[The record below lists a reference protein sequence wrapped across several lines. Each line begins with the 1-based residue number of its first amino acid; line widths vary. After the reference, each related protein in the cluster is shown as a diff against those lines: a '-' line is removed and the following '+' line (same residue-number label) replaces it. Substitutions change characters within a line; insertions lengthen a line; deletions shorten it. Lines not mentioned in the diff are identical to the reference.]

1 MCPLRKDSAMIHRH
15 HASAELPPL
24 PLRTGPRRGVG
35 LVIGIALAA
44 VSTLLPIHTDAAELT
59 DRIVAV
65 VNKEVIMLSE
75 LRTEMEPERKRLKQ
89 QYRGVELQTRMQQA
103 EHRTLTR
110 MIERRLQMQH
120 AQTKGMDP
128 SEEDIRRTAMDLQQR
143 GTPINLD
150 DPKEKKALKEQLIL
164 FTLENRE
171 IRTGVMVSENDL
183 KNYYERHLTLFMLP
197 EEYRISQILLL
208 PRKGESRAALRKRA
222 REIHDQLK
230 NGGEFDDLALRYS
243 DSADATRGGALG
255 FIRQGD
261 MDPSIERAVAALQPN
276 TVSEPVETSD
286 GIHIIRLDE
295 KKTAQFRP
303 LEEVRN
309 EMQGL
314 VFQQK
319 SADRYQRWMT
329 DLKSKSYIEVKL

>member
-1 MCPLRKDSAMIHRH
+1 MSPAMTPGPVAFHPVDRPTLRA
-15 HASAELPPL
+15 
-24 PLRTGPRRGVG
+24 G
-35 LVIGIALAA
+35 LLMALALA
-44 VSTLLPIHTDAAELT
+44 GAAILAPRAAAADVS

-75 LRTEMEPERKRLKQ
+75 LRTEMEPERKRLQQ
-89 QYRGVELQTRMQQA
+89 QYRGAELKNRLQQS
-103 EHRTLTR
+103 EYRILTR

-120 AQTKGMDP
+120 ARTKGVDA

-143 GTPINLD
+143 GTPVNLD
-150 DPKEKKALKEQLIL
+150 DPRVKNELKEQLIL

-171 IRTGVMVSENDL
+171 VRNGVMVSDADI
-183 KNYYERHLTLFMLP
+183 KRFYESHLTLFMLP

-208 PRKGESRAALRKRA
+208 PRKTESRKDLRVRA
-222 REIHDQLK
+222 REVHDQLK
-230 NGGEFDDLALRYS
+230 KGGEFDELALRYS
-243 DSADATRGGALG
+243 DSADATRGSALG
-255 FIRQGD
+255 FIRQGE
-261 MDPSIERAVAALQPN
+261 MDPPIERAVAALQPGQ
-276 TVSEPVETSD
+276 VSDPVETTD

-303 LEEVRN
+303 LEEVKT

-319 SADRYQRWMT
+319 SADRYQSWMT
-329 DLKSKSYIEVKL
+329 DLKSKAYIEVKL

>member
-1 MCPLRKDSAMIHRH
+1 MIPQPDAFPEFHR
-15 HASAELPPL
+15 LPPRPGPRFGAGLLIGVALATTTVL
-24 PLRTGPRRGVG
+24 PLQ
-35 LVIGIALAA
+35 
-44 VSTLLPIHTDAAELT
+44 TDAADLT

-75 LRTEMEPERKRLKQ
+75 LKTEMEPERKRLQ
-89 QYRGVELQTRMQQA
+89 QQHRGAELRSRLQQA

-120 AQTKGMDP
+120 AQTKGVDP

-143 GTPINLD
+143 GTPVNLD
-150 DPKEKKALKEQLIL
+150 DPKEKKALKEQLVL

-171 IRTGVMVSENDL
+171 VRTGVMVSENDI
-183 KNYYERHLTLFMLP
+183 KRFYERHLTLFMLP

-208 PRKGESRAALRKRA
+208 PRKTESRKNLRVRA
-222 REIHDQLK
+222 RDVYGQFK
-230 NGGEFDDLALRYS
+230 KGGEFDDLALRYS
-243 DSADATRGGALG
+243 DAPDATRGSALG
-255 FIRQGD
+255 FIRQGE
-261 MDPSIERAVAALQPN
+261 MDPPIERTISALQPGQ
-276 TVSEPVETSD
+276 VSDLVETAE

-295 KKTAQFRP
+295 KKAAQFRP
-303 LEEVRN
+303 LEEVKN
-309 EMQGL
+309 EMQGI

-329 DLKSKSYIEVKL
+329 DLKSKAYIEVKL

>member
-1 MCPLRKDSAMIHRH
+1 MIPRHDAFPDVRRLFLHAGFLTGVALSAVLSPLQS
-15 HASAELPPL
+15 
-24 PLRTGPRRGVG
+24 
-35 LVIGIALAA
+35 
-44 VSTLLPIHTDAAELT
+44 DAADLT

-75 LRTEMEPERKRLKQ
+75 LKTETEPELKRLKQ
-89 QYRGVELQTRMQQA
+89 QHRGAELRSRLQQA

-120 AQTKGMDP
+120 AKTKGVEASD
-128 SEEDIRRTAMDLQQR
+128 EDIRRTAMDLQQR

-150 DPKEKKALKEQLIL
+150 DPKEKNALKEQLIL

-171 IRTGVMVSENDL
+171 VRTGVMVSDTDI
-183 KNYYERHLTLFMLP
+183 KRFYERHLTLFMLP

-208 PRKGESRAALRKRA
+208 PRKTESRKDLRIRA
-222 REIHDQLK
+222 REVLDQFK
-230 NGGEFDDLALRYS
+230 KGGEFDDLALRHS
-243 DSADATRGGALG
+243 DAPDATRGSALG
-255 FIRQGD
+255 FIRQGE
-261 MDPSIERAVAALQPN
+261 MDPPIERAVSTLQPGQ
-276 TVSEPVETSD
+276 VSDLVETAE

-303 LEEVRN
+303 LEEVKT
-309 EMQGL
+309 EMQGI

-329 DLKSKSYIEVKL
+329 DLKSQAYIEVKL